1 MGIDTLQDLRD
12 VTIVA
17 FTIAGTLLFL
27 AAIIVTIVVGLTATA
42 AFRAIRKLVDDN
54 VKPMITNV
62 QGTVTFV
69 SDTTVSPI
77 VRAYGIFSGVRRGMG
92 VLSGLRER
100 GGDKGSQKGRK

>member
-17 FTIAGTLLFL
+17 VGIAGTLLFL
-27 AAIIVTIVVGLTATA
+27 VAIIVTIVVGVTAVG
-42 AFRAIRKLVDDN
+42 AFRAIRRLVDDN

-77 VRAYGIFSGVRRGMG
+77 IRAYSLYTGVRRGMG
-92 VLSGLRER
+92 VFSGLTDR
-100 GGDKGSQKGRK
+100 GRDKDSQKGKK

>member
-17 FTIAGTLLFL
+17 FGIAGTLLFL
-27 AAIIVTIVVGLTATA
+27 VAIIVTIVVGLTATG
-42 AFRAIRKLVDDN
+42 AFRAIRRLVDDN
-54 VKPMITNV
+54 VKPMIGSV

-77 VRAYGIFSGVRRGMG
+77 IRAYSIYAGVRRGLG
-92 VLSGLRER
+92 TLSGLRER
-100 GGDKGSQKGRK
+100 GGDKDSRKGKK

>member
-27 AAIIVTIVVGLTATA
+27 AAIIVTIVVGFTATA
-42 AFRAIRKLVDDN
+42 AFRAIHKLVDDN
-54 VKPMITNV
+54 VKPMIANV
-62 QGTVTFV
+62 QGTVTFI

-77 VRAYGIFSGVRRGMG
+77 IRAYSIYAGVRRGMG
-92 VLSGLRER
+92 ALSGLTER
-100 GGDKGSQKGRK
+100 GGDKGSQKRRK

>member
-27 AAIIVTIVVGLTATA
+27 AALIVTVAVGAMAAATL
-42 AFRAIRKLVDDN
+42 RAVRKLVNEN

-77 VRAYGIFSGVRRGMG
+77 VRAYGIYSGVRRGMG
-92 VLSGLRER
+92 VLSGLTER
-100 GGDKGSQKGRK
+100 GGDKGPQKGKK

>member
-17 FTIAGTLLFL
+17 FTIAGTVLFL

-62 QGTVTFV
+62 QGTVSFV

-77 VRAYGIFSGVRRGMG
+77 IRAYGIFSGVRRGLG
-92 VLSGLRER
+92 ALSGLRER
-100 GGDKGSQKGRK
+100 GGDKGSQKGKK

>member
-27 AAIIVTIVVGLTATA
+27 AALIVTIAVGAMAVATL
-42 AFRAIRKLVDDN
+42 RAVRKLVNEN
-54 VKPMITNV
+54 VKPMIANV
-62 QGTVTFV
+62 QGTATFV

-77 VRAYGIFSGVRRGMG
+77 VRAYGIYSGVRRGMG
-92 VLSGLRER
+92 VLSGLTER
-100 GGDKGSQKGRK
+100 GGDKGSQKGKK

>member
-27 AAIIVTIVVGLTATA
+27 AALIVTIAVGVMAAATL
-42 AFRAIRKLVDDN
+42 RAVRKLVNEN
-54 VKPMITNV
+54 VKPMIANV

-69 SDTTVSPI
+69 SDSTVSPI
-77 VRAYGIFSGVRRGMG
+77 VRAYGVYSGVRRGMG
-92 VLSGLRER
+92 VLSGLTER
-100 GGDKGSQKGRK
+100 GGDKGSQKGKK